1 MTRILKTTLVC
12 LGVFGIAAPASAQM
26 SEKAWDFKNQTNR
39 AAIASLIYQVDNGQM
54 DGSSAAGTG
63 SANACGG
70 GGTSTATGNY
80 TCIIV
85 NNSTAMIDALQDS
98 TGDQTS
104 TADSDV
110 AVSTSG
116 DESGLSSVLKD
127 LTD

>member
-1 MTRILKTTLVC
+1 MNTISKTVIAC
-12 LGVFGIAAPASAQM
+12 LGVFGLAAPASAQM

-110 AVSTSG
+110 AVNTPDDGS
-116 DESGLSSVLKD
+116 ELSSVLED
-127 LTD
+127 LAN

>member
-1 MTRILKTTLVC
+1 MNTLTKTAIAC
-12 LGVFGIAAPASAQM
+12 LGVFGLATPASAQM

-54 DGSSAAGTG
+54 DGSTAAGTG

-85 NNSTAMIDALQDS
+85 NNSTALIDALQDS

-110 AVSTSG
+110 AVNTSG
-116 DESGLSSVLKD
+116 DESELSSVLED
-127 LTD
+127 LAN